1 VSHFPLYIL
10 FLFLFRTWLPG
21 PYHESTTTRA
31 GQSIPRIVVVN
42 MNGDTLKT
50 MDMQGK
56 LVYVY
61 FWSSWCNNCR
71 KQSKQQI
78 ELYEKLRQ
86 RNMRTKK
93 EVIFI
98 AVSLD
103 DSERL
108 WRIAVSQDDL
118 HWPNNVCDTKGWK
131 SPIADAFGLRKIPS
145 NFIYD
150 TKGKLIKRNVWGNQL
165 DSLLVKLNSL
175 VPN

>member
-1 VSHFPLYIL
+1 M
-10 FLFLFRTWLPG
+10 PG
-21 PYHESTTTRA
+21 PFSPAYSNRS
-31 GQSIPRIVVVN
+31 GQSIPRVVMVN
-42 MNGDTLKT
+42 MNGDTVKT
-50 MDMQGK
+50 AELQGK
-56 LVYVY
+56 VVYVY

-71 KQSKQQI
+71 KQSKQLI
-78 ELYEKLRQ
+78 ELYEKIRQINLRK
-86 RNMRTKK
+86 KK
-93 EVIFI
+93 EVVFI

-150 TKGKLIKRNVWGNQL
+150 TQGKLVKRNVWGNQL
-165 DSLLVKLNSL
+165 DSLLVQLNSL